1 MPYRTGEIPMVG
13 DHVKKLGTGRLG
25 TVTDAQLNSSSH
37 GGRDQVS
44 VNWDDGGLSVAVSV
58 ADEYELVKRGKGKR

>member
-1 MPYRTGEIPMVG
+1 MPYRTGETPMVG

-25 TVTDAQLNSSSH
+25 TVTQVQLNTTSL

-44 VNWDDGGLSVAVSV
+44 VNWDDGGLSIAVSV
-58 ADEYELVKRGKGKR
+58 ADEYELVRRGTKRA